1 MRFLFRELRHGFP
14 QALVDNPVIG
24 IGQNRLESALD
35 FVLPLRARVEARQP
49 CLNTVLDATVI
60 AGLEMQELK
69 FYEAAPVAPL
79 QGDIPL
85 KKKRRRD
92 GLLVP
97 FRDDHDRHLPQR
109 RAGLGKKSF
118 REIAAVS

>member
-69 FYEAAPVAPL
+69 FCEATPVAPV
-79 QGDIPL
+79 QGVIP
-85 KKKRRRD
+85 
-92 GLLVP
+92 
-97 FRDDHDRHLPQR
+97 F
-109 RAGLGKKSF
+109 KKSD
-118 REIAAVS
+118 AATGCWSRSAMTMTGTCPNAGQVSVKIFP

>member
-1 MRFLFRELRHGFP
+1 MRFLFRELGHGFP

-24 IGQNRLESALD
+24 IGQNWLESALD

-69 FYEAAPVAPL
+69 LCEQPQEPPYRESSPS
-79 QGDIPL
+79 
-85 KKKRRRD
+85 KNTRRRD
-92 GLLVP
+92 GRLDP
-97 FRDDHDRHLPQR
+97 FCDDHDRHLPQR

-118 REIAAVS
+118 REIANVS

>member
-1 MRFLFRELRHGFP
+1 
-14 QALVDNPVIG
+14 
-24 IGQNRLESALD
+24 
-35 FVLPLRARVEARQP
+35 
-49 CLNTVLDATVI
+49 
-60 AGLEMQELK
+60 MQELK
-69 FYEAAPVAPL
+69 FCEAAPVAPV
-79 QGDIPL
+79 QGVIPF

-118 REIAAVS
+118 REIATVS